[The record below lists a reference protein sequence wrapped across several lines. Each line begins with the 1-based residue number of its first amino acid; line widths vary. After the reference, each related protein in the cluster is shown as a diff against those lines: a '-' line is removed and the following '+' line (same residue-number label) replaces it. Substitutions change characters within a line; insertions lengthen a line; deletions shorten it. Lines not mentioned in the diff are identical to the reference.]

1 MVYMMTNKDKIL
13 DDIRLIKKI
22 IEDSSIP
29 LQLQF
34 DCVDAMQRILNNAE
48 VEHWKIYYD
57 DQTRPS
63 IPLPDLRVCF
73 RSGLFILLYNG
84 GVMISVGD
92 IVNDQT
98 RAEYIELLS
107 FKGFTTDNLM
117 KMDNEKLENLYIEYI
132 VLAEDYVWV
141 LWKIFW
147 IKSKSY

>member
-1 MVYMMTNKDKIL
+1 M
-13 DDIRLIKKI
+13 
-22 IEDSSIP
+22 
-29 LQLQF
+29 
-34 DCVDAMQRILNNAE
+34 
-48 VEHWKIYYD
+48 
-57 DQTRPS
+57 
-63 IPLPDLRVCF
+63 PDLRVCF

-107 FKGFTTDNLM
+107 FKGFTTDYLM

>member
-57 DQTRPS
+57 DKTRPS

-84 GVMISVGD
+84 GSMITK
-92 IVNDQT
+92 N
-98 RAEYIELLS
+98 RAELIELLS
-107 FKGFTTDNLM
+107 YKGFTTDYLM
-117 KMDNEKLENLYIEYI
+117 TKDDETLENLYIEYI

-141 LWKIFW
+141 KCRN
-147 IKSKSY
+147 YH